1 VIYGDREAYTKWFTI
16 VDRPSGTDFVQNA
29 THTYVY
35 NDTLPVA
42 ERPLGY
48 RQDFGP
54 NRRPQS
60 GAVS

>member
-1 VIYGDREAYTKWFTI
+1 MIYGDRDAYSKWFTL
-16 VDRPSGTDFVQNA
+16 VERPTNTDFIQNA

-35 NDTLPVA
+35 NDLPDA
-42 ERPLGY
+42 ARPEGY